1 MGAGRSLWRPHGQ
14 RSPALLL
21 AVLVFTCLA
30 LSATAPGGALLLGAG
45 SCSGMSIIHVK
56 LAASDVSY
64 FSDGV
69 QAALAQDSSVTVND
83 VVSSPSSVCSSSTL
97 FIFGIRQSSG
107 MADALDTSK
116 ACANNVMNIGSF
128 TEGMT
133 YRVWNPLSYFT
144 QSDDFIQ
151 SALSVRYA
159 VTELRLRRLALL
171 NVAAYGTDGNDMQAA
186 YLKSAGYA
194 ESTEYVK
201 IDTSSSGA
209 YNTFQSFNAQAAMLL
224 DYDNT
229 FVSKLLKDSTQGS
242 IVMFTGSYS
251 TSTLMSQI
259 TSNLAYSAQ
268 KLFIAFPN
276 QMASETSLNY
286 IKVFNSQF
294 SAANRESLSAT
305 DPVQQLLSVAGWLV
319 GTMAVSIFQAMDKSG
334 FACNPAGL
342 QNYLLGS
349 GAVRTWTVG
358 TDYVLGGY
366 SGECASGSSGAANSG
381 CSCNQGGRTAWLYQV
396 TLASSAPSTTRS
408 PRRRGTRACP
418 SLSPC
423 YMEAADLPTPLLIT
437 VLESSGSSLDL
448 SGITDLGT
456 LGKSMVSSMGYIP
469 RTESRGAIQLVVNS
483 MTSTSDT
490 DVTTTAQNTKMSVVT
505 GIASQ
510 TVQLIAFCSSVLL
523 GRAKRWISLQHS
535 DVPRVSN
542 LPTSDVLRIGY
553 PH

>member
-116 ACANNVMNIGSF
+116 ACAKNNVMNIGSF

-276 QMASETSLNY
+276 QMASETSLDY
-286 IKVFNSQF
+286 IKLFNSQF
-294 SAANRESLSAT
+294 SAANPGGEPQCHRPSPAAALRCRLAGGHDGGVDLSGHGQVWIRVQPGGPAELPARLWGRAYVDGRDGLRVGRILRGVRVGELWRCEQRVQLQPGRSHGVAVRG
-305 DPVQQLLSVAGWLV
+305 DPGEQVAQVQQDRRGVGELEPVHPSVQVLPGGSRPADAAADHSAGEQR
-319 GTMAVSIFQAMDKSG
+319 G
-334 FACNPAGL
+334 
-342 QNYLLGS
+342 
-349 GAVRTWTVG
+349 
-358 TDYVLGGY
+358 
-366 SGECASGSSGAANSG
+366 
-381 CSCNQGGRTAWLYQV
+381 
-396 TLASSAPSTTRS
+396 APST
-408 PRRRGTRACP
+408 
-418 SLSPC
+418 
-423 YMEAADLPTPLLIT
+423 
-437 VLESSGSSLDL
+437 
-448 SGITDLGT
+448 
-456 LGKSMVSSMGYIP
+456 
-469 RTESRGAIQLVVNS
+469 
-483 MTSTSDT
+483 
-490 DVTTTAQNTKMSVVT
+490 
-505 GIASQ
+505 
-510 TVQLIAFCSSVLL
+510 
-523 GRAKRWISLQHS
+523 
-535 DVPRVSN
+535 
-542 LPTSDVLRIGY
+542 
-553 PH
+553 

>member
-56 LAASDVSY
+56 LAASGVSY

-116 ACANNVMNIGSF
+116 ACAKNNVMNIGSF

-286 IKVFNSQF
+286 IKLFNSQF
-294 SAANRESLSAT
+294 SAANPGESLSAT

-319 GTMAVSIFQAMDKSG
+319 GTMAVSIFQAMDKSDSRATRR
-334 FACNPAGL
+334 ACRTTCSALGPCVRGRSGRTTCWADTPGSARRGALALRTAVQLQPGRSHGVAVRGDTGEQRAQVQQDRRGVGELEPVHPSVQVLHGGGRPADAAADHGAGEQRELPRPERYHGSRNAGQEHGVVDGLYTAYGIARRHPAGGEL
-342 QNYLLGS
+342 
-349 GAVRTWTVG
+349 
-358 TDYVLGGY
+358 DDFYV
-366 SGECASGSSGAANSG
+366 
-381 CSCNQGGRTAWLYQV
+381 
-396 TLASSAPSTTRS
+396 
-408 PRRRGTRACP
+408 
-418 SLSPC
+418 
-423 YMEAADLPTPLLIT
+423 
-437 VLESSGSSLDL
+437 
-448 SGITDLGT
+448 
-456 LGKSMVSSMGYIP
+456 
-469 RTESRGAIQLVVNS
+469 
-483 MTSTSDT
+483 
-490 DVTTTAQNTKMSVVT
+490 
-505 GIASQ
+505 
-510 TVQLIAFCSSVLL
+510 
-523 GRAKRWISLQHS
+523 
-535 DVPRVSN
+535 
-542 LPTSDVLRIGY
+542 
-553 PH
+553 

>member
-116 ACANNVMNIGSF
+116 ACAKNNVMNIGSF

-294 SAANRESLSAT
+294 SAANPGESLSAT

-319 GTMAVSIFQAMDKSG
+319 GTMAVSIFQAVDKSG

-366 SGECASGSSGAANSG
+366 SGSARRGALALRTAGAA
-381 CSCNQGGRTAWLYQV
+381 A
-396 TLASSAPSTTRS
+396 TRAVA
-408 PRRRGTRACP
+408 RRGCTR
-418 SLSPC
+418 
-423 YMEAADLPTPLLIT
+423 
-437 VLESSGSSLDL
+437 
-448 SGITDLGT
+448 
-456 LGKSMVSSMGYIP
+456 
-469 RTESRGAIQLVVNS
+469 
-483 MTSTSDT
+483 
-490 DVTTTAQNTKMSVVT
+490 
-505 GIASQ
+505 
-510 TVQLIAFCSSVLL
+510 
-523 GRAKRWISLQHS
+523 
-535 DVPRVSN
+535 
-542 LPTSDVLRIGY
+542 
-553 PH
+553 

>member
-1 MGAGRSLWRPHGQ
+1 
-14 RSPALLL
+14 
-21 AVLVFTCLA
+21 
-30 LSATAPGGALLLGAG
+30 
-45 SCSGMSIIHVK
+45 
-56 LAASDVSY
+56 
-64 FSDGV
+64 
-69 QAALAQDSSVTVND
+69 
-83 VVSSPSSVCSSSTL
+83 
-97 FIFGIRQSSG
+97 
-107 MADALDTSK
+107 
-116 ACANNVMNIGSF
+116 
-128 TEGMT
+128 
-133 YRVWNPLSYFT
+133 
-144 QSDDFIQ
+144 
-151 SALSVRYA
+151 
-159 VTELRLRRLALL
+159 
-171 NVAAYGTDGNDMQAA
+171 MQAA

-294 SAANRESLSAT
+294 SAANPGESLSAT

-366 SGECASGSSGAANSG
+366 SGSARRGALALRTAGAAAT
-381 CSCNQGGRTAWLYQV
+381 RAVAWLYEV

-408 PRRRGTRACP
+408 PRRRGLEPVHPSVQVLHGGSRPADAAANHGAGKRAP
-418 SLSPC
+418 RPER
-423 YMEAADLPTPLLIT
+423 YH
-437 VLESSGSSLDL
+437 GSRNAGQEHGVVD
-448 SGITDLGT
+448 GI
-456 LGKSMVSSMGYIP
+456 Y
-469 RTESRGAIQLVVNS
+469 
-483 MTSTSDT
+483 
-490 DVTTTAQNTKMSVVT
+490 TAY
-505 GIASQ
+505 GIARRHPAGGELDDFY
-510 TVQLIAFCSSVLL
+510 V
-523 GRAKRWISLQHS
+523 
-535 DVPRVSN
+535 
-542 LPTSDVLRIGY
+542 
-553 PH
+553 